1 LVEVLHGHGLGQ
13 HRQLAEGVVGAAGVE
28 APEERRIGID
38 VFAQLLQGACL
49 MGLQLLAGPV
59 VGWRRVCRRPRRR
72 KTTDRL
78 LLPGSMLVPI
88 LGNRAPARCA
98 VGVRSCPAGRL
109 LEGL

>member
-28 APEERRIGID
+28 APVERRMGIG

-59 VGWRRVCRRPRRR
+59 VALAKG
-72 KTTDRL
+72 
-78 LLPGSMLVPI
+78 VPAAQDAQNH
-88 LGNRAPARCA
+88 G
-98 VGVRSCPAGRL
+98 
-109 LEGL
+109 